1 VRGRT
6 AQDDNRK
13 ERSDGQYESEEYT
26 SITSEDQHPYKQ
38 NKSAAPYNENVEED
52 DSYEDSAMFSED
64 NYKGFAFLQDVT
76 PKMNDKVG
84 IPDSWILLDSQST
97 VDMLMNKTL
106 LKNIHDA
113 KTLFL
118 YIAMLE

>member
-1 VRGRT
+1 M
-6 AQDDNRK
+6 
-13 ERSDGQYESEEYT
+13 
-26 SITSEDQHPYKQ
+26 
-38 NKSAAPYNENVEED
+38 ED

-76 PKMNDKVG
+76 HDMNDKAG
-84 IPDSWILLDSQST
+84 IPDSWILLDSHST

-113 KTLFL
+113 KRLVL